1 MWRKYRQAVEILQAI
16 FVTGLPF
23 LVINGQSA
31 LRFDIAELKLYFFGS
46 VIWVNELYLVLFAI
60 LFFLLFITS
69 VTAVFGRVWCGWLC
83 PQTVLLDL
91 SIRIARIF
99 SGLPVKTVQRIVLL
113 PFSAM
118 VSLTVLWY
126 FVPPLKTM
134 QSLFSDAVI
143 TGFFLVQWGVIYA
156 ELVFMGRR
164 FCTTICP
171 YAMMQNALFDKN
183 TLVIE
188 YDRARESECMKC
200 DDCVKACPV
209 DIDIKE
215 GLKTDCIACAE
226 CIDACAAVTEKR
238 NMKPFPG
245 YSGNILRP
253 KSYWL
258 GAATF
263 LSGLILAIMVY
274 ARPEVS
280 FLVSRDPERLP
291 QGINRYSW
299 TLYNNSGSS
308 KQFDLSVQSGF
319 LIIGETRL
327 LVEPF
332 SFKKG
337 KVLIRSEGGKNE
349 VLFKIKDDG
358 LTIEQKAG
366 FL

>member
-1 MWRKYRQAVEILQAI
+1 MWRTYRQAVETLQVL

-31 LRFDIAELKLYFFGS
+31 LRFDIPELKLYFFGS
-46 VIWVNELYLVLFAI
+46 VIWVKEFYLILSVI

-91 SIRIARIF
+91 SISIARIF
-99 SGLPVKTVQRIVLL
+99 NGMSVKTVQRIVLL
-113 PFSAM
+113 PFSAL
-118 VSLTVLWY
+118 VSLTILWY
-126 FVPPLKTM
+126 FVPPVKAVH
-134 QSLFSDAVI
+134 SLFSNTVV
-143 TGFFLVQWGVIYA
+143 TGFFLVQWVVIYT
-156 ELVFMGRR
+156 ELVFLGRR

-171 YAMMQNALFDKN
+171 YAMIQNALFDKD

-188 YDRARESECMKC
+188 YDKARESECMKC
-200 DDCVKACPV
+200 DDCVKVCPV
-209 DIDIKE
+209 GIDIKE

-226 CIDACAAVTEKR
+226 CIDACTAVTEKR
-238 NMKPFPG
+238 NMKPFPR
-245 YSGNILRP
+245 YRGNILRA

-258 GAATF
+258 GVVTL
-263 LSGLILAIMVY
+263 LSGLTLAIIVY

-280 FLVSRDPERLP
+280 FLVNRDPERLP

-299 TLYNNSGSS
+299 TLYNNGGSS
-308 KQFDLSVQSGF
+308 KQFELSVQSGF
-319 LIIGETRL
+319 LIIGETTL
-327 LVEPF
+327 SVEPF

-337 KVLIRSEGGKNE
+337 KVLIRSEGGKSEVVFRVENE
-349 VLFKIKDDG
+349 KFF
-358 LTIEQKAG
+358 IEKKAG